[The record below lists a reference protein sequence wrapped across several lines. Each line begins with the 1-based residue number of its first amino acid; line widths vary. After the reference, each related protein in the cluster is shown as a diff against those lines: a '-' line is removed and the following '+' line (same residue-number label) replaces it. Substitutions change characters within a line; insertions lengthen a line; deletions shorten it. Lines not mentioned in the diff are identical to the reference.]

1 MLIVLG
7 AVLLGVAIGLALGGS
22 LATLADARFRWWPL
36 AIVGL
41 SLQVIEVPALKGQL
55 DHWLALGLL
64 IASYVALLVFV
75 AANIRRPGFALV
87 AVGFV
92 LNLLVISLNGGMP
105 VKANALRR
113 AAGPGYPAAVRRLV
127 QTGGTKHH
135 LARSSDVLIPLS
147 DVVAVGRP
155 VRNVFSIGD
164 LTAMAGVLWVLAAA
178 TRGGPGRHRRSRAR
192 RRVAGGVDVPE
203 AEPRLPVTQID
214 DEAARPESLDEWA
227 ASPALIRLPAESLP
241 RTEAL
246 ELERPLEPAPG
257 QTG

>member
-147 DVVAVGRP
+147 DVIAVGRP

-164 LTAMAGVLWVLAAA
+164 LTAMAGVLWGAGVGVCATGVGVRRGAGAGRGAA
-178 TRGGPGRHRRSRAR
+178 T
-192 RRVAGGVDVPE
+192 
-203 AEPRLPVTQID
+203 
-214 DEAARPESLDEWA
+214 
-227 ASPALIRLPAESLP
+227 
-241 RTEAL
+241 
-246 ELERPLEPAPG
+246 
-257 QTG
+257 